1 MPSYAWC
8 KFHRYYLKKLCYYKA
23 SFVNDTFYLHD
34 AALVCEGTYFDLETQ
49 DEAIAQRPDFSL
61 TPVVKQILKLM
72 VKPGERGGEIKK
84 EDASSFDKT
93 LWAKKKKF
101 RKIKEGC

>member
-8 KFHRYYLKKLCYYKA
+8 KFHRYYLKKLCYYKT

-34 AALVCEGTYFDLETQ
+34 AASVCEGIYFDFETQ
-49 DEAIAQRPDFSL
+49 DEAITQSSTPDISFS
-61 TPVVKQILKLM
+61 TPVVKKMLKLM

-84 EDASSFDKT
+84 EAASSFDIFVVGEEEEVSKN
-93 LWAKKKKF
+93 
-101 RKIKEGC
+101 